1 MRATSKS
8 AGRPTEFRMALSS
21 VYRYLPITTLVW
33 YPVQMHDERDIKPC
47 FRAVVKRLNKRAG
60 PIQNL
65 VEIGKVS
72 CLELGVDGLPVDRD
86 FKRPA
91 ARGNKHELGNRLLEG
106 Q

>member
-1 MRATSKS
+1 MAQPSGYREKLVNHRSRTSS
-8 AGRPTEFRMALSS
+8 RSGAR
-21 VYRYLPITTLVW
+21 IILVW
-33 YPVQMHDERDIKPC
+33 YPVEMHDERDIKPC

-65 VEIGKVS
+65 VEIGKVTR
-72 CLELGVDGLPVDRD
+72 LELGVDGLPVDRD

-91 ARGNKHELGNRLLEG
+91 ARGDKHELGNRLLEG